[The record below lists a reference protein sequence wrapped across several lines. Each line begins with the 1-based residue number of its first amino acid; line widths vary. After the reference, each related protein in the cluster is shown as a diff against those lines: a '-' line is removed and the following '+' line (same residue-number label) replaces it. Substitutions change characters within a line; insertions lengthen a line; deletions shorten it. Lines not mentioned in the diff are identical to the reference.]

1 VADVTQRQLLVQ
13 PVGRVRGAL
22 DVPGDKSI
30 AHRYAMLATLAA
42 GTTEI
47 GHLAPGEDV
56 RTTLACM
63 QALGGTV
70 ERAGPLRVR
79 ITGCGPRGLRPADSP
94 LDAQNSGTTMRLV
107 AGIVASHPFRTV
119 MTGDASLRRRP
130 MTRVI
135 EPLTTM
141 GAAIQS
147 TGGRAPLDIQGAA
160 LTAIRWRPP
169 VASAQIKSALLF
181 AGLRARG
188 TTTIEEVLPTRDHTE
203 RAFPAF
209 GLDISV
215 IGREV
220 SVRGGQTATAPD
232 RPLTVPGDPSTGAVW
247 AAAAAAL
254 PGSSVEL
261 RGVGLNPHRLGFLT
275 ALEQLGAEVTVDQ
288 TGESAGEP
296 IGTITVA
303 YGEAG
308 SATIGAEDVP
318 ALIDELPV
326 LAACAALGGRLDVSG
341 AGELR
346 VKESDRITA
355 LVTGLRAL
363 GVDASERPDGFLI
376 DGARRPRGGVADA
389 QGDHRL
395 VMAFALVG
403 LGATGPT
410 TIDGADAVAVSY
422 PGFASDLAE
431 LVA

>member
-1 VADVTQRQLLVQ
+1 VAQRQLLIQ
-13 PVGRVRGAL
+13 PVKRVRGAL
-22 DVPGDKSI
+22 DIPGDKSI

-56 RTTLACM
+56 ATTLACM
-63 QALGGTV
+63 QALGATV
-70 ERAGPLRVR
+70 ERTGPLSVCVA
-79 ITGCGPRGLRPADSP
+79 GCGARGLRPAGSP
-94 LDAQNSGTTMRLV
+94 LDAQNSGTTMRLL

-135 EPLTTM
+135 EPLTKM
-141 GAAIQS
+141 GAAIHS
-147 TGGRAPLDIQGAA
+147 TDGRAPLDIQGAA

-188 TTTIEEVLPTRDHTE
+188 TTTVEEVLPTRDHTE

-220 SVRGGQTATAPD
+220 SVRGGQTGSAPKV
-232 RPLTVPGDPSTGAVW
+232 PLVVPGDPSTSAVW

-254 PGSSVEL
+254 PGSSVQL
-261 RGVGLNPHRLGFLT
+261 RGVGLNPHRLGFLA
-275 ALEQLGAEVTVDQ
+275 ALERLGARVTIDQ

-296 IGTITVA
+296 MGTITVA
-303 YGEAG
+303 HGSFG
-308 SATIGAEDVP
+308 SATIGAADVP

-326 LAACAALGGRLDVSG
+326 LAACAALGGRLDVTG
-341 AGELR
+341 ASELR

-355 LVTGLRAL
+355 LVAGLRAL
-363 GVDASERPDGFLI
+363 GVNADERPDGFLI
-376 DGARRPRGGVADA
+376 DGSRRPRGGTVNAH
-389 QGDHRL
+389 GDHRL

-403 LGATGPT
+403 LGASGST
-410 TIDGADAVAVSY
+410 TIDGAEAVAVSY

>member
-1 VADVTQRQLLVQ
+1 VAQRQLLIQ
-13 PVGRVRGAL
+13 PVTRVRGAL
-22 DVPGDKSI
+22 DIPGDKSI

-56 RTTLACM
+56 ATTLACM
-63 QALGGTV
+63 QALGATI
-70 ERAGPLRVR
+70 ERTGPLSVRV
-79 ITGCGPRGLRPADSP
+79 TGCGARGLRPADAP
-94 LDAQNSGTTMRLV
+94 LDAQNSGTTMRLL

-135 EPLTTM
+135 EPLTKM

-147 TGGRAPLDIQGAA
+147 ADGRAPLDIQGAA

-188 TTTIEEVLPTRDHTE
+188 TTTVEEVLPTRDHTE

-220 SVRGGQTATAPD
+220 SVRGGQTGSAPKM
-232 RPLTVPGDPSTGAVW
+232 PLVVPGDPSTSAVW

-254 PGSSVEL
+254 PGSSVQL
-261 RGVGLNPHRLGFLT
+261 RGVGLGFLAALERLG
-275 ALEQLGAEVTVDQ
+275 ARVTIDR
-288 TGESAGEP
+288 TSESAGEP

-303 YGEAG
+303 HGTFG
-308 SATIGAEDVP
+308 SATIGAADVP

-326 LAACAALGGRLDVSG
+326 LAACAALGGRLDVTG
-341 AGELR
+341 ASELR

-355 LVTGLRAL
+355 LVGGLRAL
-363 GVDASERPDGFLI
+363 GVNADERPDGFLI
-376 DGARRPRGGVADA
+376 DGSRRPHGGTVNAH
-389 QGDHRL
+389 GDHRL

-403 LGATGPT
+403 LGATGST
-410 TIDGADAVAVSY
+410 TIDGAEAVAVSY